1 MMGQYG
7 ALGGS
12 LTSAS
17 LPPQCDMG
25 HTYGPPLRGA
35 AAICGANKGGWGET
49 DLEVWRLAGPPLPP
63 SPGPTPPPLT
73 CAEGL
78 AMCARNTAAGSREKK
93 PCEKCA
99 KKTKK
104 KGAGQC
110 TKAEVKAYEIK
121 TCCQSDLCTPY
132 SPACSTSDCSSAAC
146 RLACV

>member
-17 LPPQCDMG
+17 LLPQCDMG

-35 AAICGANKGGWGET
+35 AAICGASKGGWGET

-63 SPGPTPPPLT
+63 SPPPPPPPLT

-78 AMCARNTAAGSREKK
+78 AMCARDHEREKK

-121 TCCQSDLCTPY
+121 TCCQDDQCTENSKACYTSSGLCN
-132 SPACSTSDCSSAAC
+132 SPAC
-146 RLACV
+146 RLACA